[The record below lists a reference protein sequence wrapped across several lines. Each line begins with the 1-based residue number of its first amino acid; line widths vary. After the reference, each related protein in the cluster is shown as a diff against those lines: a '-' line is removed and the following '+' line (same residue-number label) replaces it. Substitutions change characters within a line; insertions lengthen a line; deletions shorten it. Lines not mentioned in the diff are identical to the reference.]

1 MSDVLADAVN
11 TIKVNEDLGKDS
23 CTVPST
29 KLIKAV
35 MDVMK
40 KNGYISG
47 YEEAKEGKFN
57 VLRIALS
64 HRINDIG
71 VVKPR
76 YAVRF
81 EEYQKFETRLIPSKD
96 FGILIVST
104 PSGIMTN
111 KEAKGM
117 KTGGRLIAYV
127 F

>member
-1 MSDVLADAVN
+1 MPDVLAEAVN
-11 TIKVNEDLGKDS
+11 TIKVNENLGRDS

-29 KLIKAV
+29 KLVRAV
-35 MDVMK
+35 MEVMK

-47 YEEAKEGKFN
+47 YEEVKSGKFT

-64 HRINDIG
+64 HKINDIG

-76 YAVRF
+76 YAVRL

-96 FGILIVST
+96 FGILIVSA

-111 KEAKGM
+111 KEAKAA
-117 KTGGRLIAYV
+117 KTGGRLIAYM